1 MTSKPKQVS
10 LNIPQSTLG
19 IDASSTTMGYCFL
32 NAVGSPVAHGMV
44 EFKGDIA
51 DRIVAAH
58 HTFCE
63 LLDRYAP
70 DVVAIEAPFAVRST
84 SAIPLA
90 RVNGVL
96 LLVAALRGVRTID
109 VPPTVAKKR
118 LTGKG
123 NADKGAMIAAAK
135 EHIGDVS
142 EHTADAL
149 AIALSVR

>member
-1 MTSKPKQVS
+1 LKPKQLS
-10 LNIPQSTLG
+10 LTIPQTTLG
-19 IDASSTTMGYCFL
+19 IDASSTTMGYCVL
-32 NAVGSPVAHGMV
+32 DVAGSPTAHGAFT
-44 EFKGDIA
+44 FKGEIA

-58 HTFCE
+58 NAFCD
-63 LLDRYAP
+63 LLDTYAP

-96 LLVAALRGVRTID
+96 ILVAALRGVRTID

-123 NADKGAMIAAAK
+123 NASKDDMCEAAK
-135 EHIGDVS
+135 PHIGEVS

-149 AIALSVR
+149 AIALSVWN